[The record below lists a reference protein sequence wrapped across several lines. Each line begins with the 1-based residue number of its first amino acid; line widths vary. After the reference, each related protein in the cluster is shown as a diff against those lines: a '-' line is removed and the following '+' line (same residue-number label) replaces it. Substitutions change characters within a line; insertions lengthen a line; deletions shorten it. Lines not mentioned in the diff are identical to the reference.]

1 MTLMRWWNGLMENK
15 KYWNLIDI
23 MEYLE
28 CGKNIASQIRQLAIT
43 QYNGLC
49 FYNHKKVKKE
59 SCLQAIKYLE
69 ERG

>member
-1 MTLMRWWNGLMENK
+1 MEDK
-15 KYWNLIDI
+15 KYWNLKDI
-23 MEYLE
+23 KEYLE
-28 CGKNIASQIRQLAIT
+28 CGTNIASQIRKIAIT